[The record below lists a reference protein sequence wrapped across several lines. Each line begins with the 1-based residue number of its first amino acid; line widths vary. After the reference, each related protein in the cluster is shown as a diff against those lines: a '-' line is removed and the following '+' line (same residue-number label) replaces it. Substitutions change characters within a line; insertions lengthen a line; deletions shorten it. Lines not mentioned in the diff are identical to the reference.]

1 MKDGSFV
8 ISGGKKDMKKIDAI
22 VLSGGIPKPDTPLYE
37 YTQGKPKAL
46 LDVCGKPM
54 IQWVLDA
61 LEGAET
67 INQIVIVGLTDES
80 AVTCSKVS
88 AFIPS
93 LGDMMENGRAGLKKV
108 LELNPKA
115 HHVLAASSDI
125 PAIKPAIVDWVVNT
139 TSETDDDIYYN
150 LITRQ
155 VMEAR
160 FPGSNRSFTKL
171 KDVEVCGGDMN
182 VVSAQ
187 TITEND
193 ELFKKVLAARKN
205 VFKQAALIGYDT
217 LFLLLLRRID
227 TKGAVEKVTKKL
239 NITGRAILCP
249 YAEVGMDVDKPHQLE
264 ILRADLSKQESA

>member
-1 MKDGSFV
+1 
-8 ISGGKKDMKKIDAI
+8 MKKIDAI
-22 VLSGGIPKPDTPLYE
+22 VLSGGIPKPDTLLYE

-46 LDVCGKPM
+46 LDICGKPM

-61 LEGAET
+61 LEGAKT

-80 AVTCSKVS
+80 VVTCSKVR

-93 LGDMMENGRAGLKKV
+93 LGDMMENGRAGVKKV

-115 HHVLAASSDI
+115 KHVLAASSDI

-139 TSETDDDIYYN
+139 ASETDDDIYYN

-155 VMEAR
+155 VMETR
-160 FPGSNRSFTKL
+160 FPGSKRSFTKL
-171 KDVEVCGGDMN
+171 RDVEVCGGDMN
-182 VVSAQ
+182 VVGAL
-187 TITEND
+187 TVTEND

-264 ILRADLSKQESA
+264 ILRADLCKQESA